1 MVSSAIHMLSGEL
14 SEDNL
19 EKNGPTLRLFCLAV
33 NILGW
38 EIASLRKLKRWRIPN
53 ILLSISCTKGHNMHL
68 ILKKLKK
75 TCRTIKAASGAPYS
89 FYDFFLDYNKEA
101 HQKGI
106 ADLKAFLHKHAR

>member
-1 MVSSAIHMLSGEL
+1 MENTKHPLVYKLYKGAQHAFDI
-14 SEDNL
+14 
-19 EKNGPTLRLFCLAV
+19 K
-33 NILGW
+33 
-38 EIASLRKLKRWRIPN
+38 EIK
-53 ILLSISCTKGHNMHL
+53 
-68 ILKKLKK
+68 KK